1 MADIQASYPS
11 LKGKGVVVTGGAS
24 GIGRAVAEGFV
35 EQGALVAVLDTDETA
50 GKALQDWHSDAVRF
64 FPTDVSDAGRL
75 TEAIDE
81 AAKTFGRLDVMV
93 ANAAND
99 TRHTIEELT
108 PELWDQVMAVNL
120 KHQFFAAKAAFP
132 HLRQQGGSV
141 ICMGSIS
148 WLNNTTGMPAYTV
161 AKAGIHGLVRTLAV
175 LWGEHKI
182 RVNAVLPGWTM
193 TERQQTL
200 WVDDEA
206 EKLMD
211 EAQAL
216 PGRVM
221 PHDIA
226 NAVLFL
232 SSDEAAMITKQA
244 IVVDAGW
251 I

>member
-1 MADIQASYPS
+1 MAEAKASYPS
-11 LKGKGVVVTGGAS
+11 LMGKGVVVTGGAS
-24 GIGRAVAEGFV
+24 GIGRAIAESFA
-35 EQGALVAVLDTDETA
+35 EQGARVAVLDTDKKS
-50 GKALQDWHSDAVRF
+50 GKALEEWHSDAICF
-64 FPTDVSDAGRL
+64 LPTDVTDMERL
-75 TEAIDE
+75 AEAIHE
-81 AAKTFGRLDVMV
+81 AAKTFGRLDVIV

-108 PELWDQVMAVNL
+108 PELWDQAMAVNL

-132 HLRQQGGSV
+132 HLKKIGGSV

-200 WVDDEA
+200 WVDEEA
-206 EKLMD
+206 EMLMD

-216 PGRVM
+216 PSRVM

-232 SSDEAAMITKQA
+232 SSDDAAMITKQA
-244 IVVDAGW
+244 LVVDAGW

>member
-1 MADIQASYPS
+1 MAEAQASYPS
-11 LKGKGVVVTGGAS
+11 LKGRGVVVTGGAS
-24 GIGRAVAEGFV
+24 GIGRAVVEGFV
-35 EQGALVAVLDTDETA
+35 EQGALVAVLDTDAES
-50 GKALQDWHSDAVRF
+50 GKALEECHSDAIRF
-64 FPTDVSDAGRL
+64 IPTDVSD
-75 TEAIDE
+75 TEKLGTAIDE
-81 AAKTFGRLDVMV
+81 AAKSFGRLDVLV

-99 TRHTIEELT
+99 SRHTVEELT

-120 KHQFFAAKAAFP
+120 KHQFFAAKAALP
-132 HLRQQGGSV
+132 HLEKNGGSV

-175 LWGEHKI
+175 LWGKKKI

-200 WVDDEA
+200 WVDAEA
-206 EKLMD
+206 EQLMD

>member
-1 MADIQASYPS
+1 MAEAQASYPS

-24 GIGRAVAEGFV
+24 GIGRAIAESFA
-35 EQGALVAVLDTDETA
+35 EQGARVAVLDMDEKA
-50 GKALQDWHSDAVRF
+50 GKALEDWHSDFIRF
-64 FPTDVSDAGRL
+64 FPTDVSDTGRL
-75 TEAIDE
+75 AEAIGE
-81 AAKTFGRLDVMV
+81 AAKTFGRLDILV

-108 PELWDQVMAVNL
+108 PELWDEAMAVNL

-132 HLRQQGGSV
+132 HLKKSGGSV

-200 WVDDEA
+200 WVDEA
-206 EKLMD
+206 AEALMD

-232 SSDEAAMITKQA
+232 GSDQAAMITKQA

-251 I
+251 V